1 MLTPTDIATKTQ
13 EKIPRKLKENI
24 KTTSKHDFQIIKHKF
39 IEAIFTSRISSY
51 FSPLIKLLVSLQIA
65 NVWEGVYNC
74 WGDAPQDDN
83 VLEEKIWTNRLT
95 NQALR
100 NILAYRSGKSFFL
113 ASSTQDYIL
122 SLAGGMLL
130 SSSEDSLC
138 ILDFGGGMGTSY
150 FPLISSLPDTKKVE
164 FHIVELKTI
173 CDLANKI
180 LGDFPQLHF
189 HESLPKIS
197 REVDIIHA
205 GSSMQYI
212 SDWKGLLDEF
222 ANYRPRILILEDI
235 LTGDI
240 PSFITTQNFYGKK
253 IRMRFLNIN
262 ELIEK
267 VQRLDYQLIYK
278 SQCTQNFLGGI
289 GGSLP
294 MKNFP
299 SQYQLDYGSHL
310 IFKRI
315 KH

>member
-1 MLTPTDIATKTQ
+1 
-13 EKIPRKLKENI
+13 
-24 KTTSKHDFQIIKHKF
+24 
-39 IEAIFTSRISSY
+39 
-51 FSPLIKLLVSLQIA
+51 
-65 NVWEGVYNC
+65 
-74 WGDAPQDDN
+74 
-83 VLEEKIWTNRLT
+83 
-95 NQALR
+95 
-100 NILAYRSGKSFFL
+100 
-113 ASSTQDYIL
+113 
-122 SLAGGMLL
+122 MLL

-197 REVDIIHA
+197 KEVDIIHA

-212 SDWKGLLDEF
+212 SDWKGWLDEF
-222 ANYRPRILILEDI
+222 VNYRPRILILEDI
-235 LTGDI
+235 LTGNI
-240 PSFITTQNFYGKK
+240 PSFVTTQNFYGKK
-253 IRMRFLNIN
+253 IRLRFLNIN
-262 ELIEK
+262 EFIEK